1 MRNPTV
7 SATPIAPI
15 RLSVGVPS
23 SSVNATASQVLISND
38 SSNATSGDRINRGRP
53 VTTQ

>member
-1 MRNPTV
+1 MAAVENISTGIYSGSTSRLSSTPPLRNPTV

-23 SSVNATASQVLISND
+23 NSVNATASQV
-38 SSNATSGDRINRGRP
+38 
-53 VTTQ
+53 